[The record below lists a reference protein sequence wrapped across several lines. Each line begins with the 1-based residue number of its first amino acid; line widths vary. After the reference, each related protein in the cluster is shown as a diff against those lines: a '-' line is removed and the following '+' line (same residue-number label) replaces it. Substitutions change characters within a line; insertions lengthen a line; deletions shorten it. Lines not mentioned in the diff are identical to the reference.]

1 MGTAGLAPDGA
12 DVPVASRLCALR
24 GITRWTPAADYSI
37 TQDAL
42 FAQDPNAVALLTAGP
57 HAPTEITFG
66 EVQRAALRIAGV
78 LRARGV
84 SPGDRVAMYLE
95 PSPAAAEAVFGVLA
109 SGAVLLPIPRLMAG
123 TSVAHRLGDS
133 GAKVLITDGPGLER
147 LTATGCAT
155 EDHTVLMVD
164 DTGGHHTVGDA
175 DEPHR
180 DVPHPGGPTQP
191 ALLMY
196 TSGTSGPPKG
206 IVHGHQILLG
216 HTGVDCAFEFFEPGD
231 VYYGTADWG
240 WIGGLMLG
248 LLVPWSFGVPVIAQ
262 RQARFDPDVALDL
275 FARCG
280 VTTAFLP
287 PSVLRLFQANGRA
300 PERRLRAV
308 VTGGE
313 QPGRSEMAWA
323 RLHLAQA
330 VNKAYGQTEANA
342 LIGDAGVLGS
352 VDDDTMG
359 TAYPGHRVALLGE
372 DGREV
377 VRGEVGEIAVALPDP
392 VALLGVWDAD
402 SARAVPSVDTWH
414 RTGDLA
420 RRAHGR
426 RFEYLGR
433 VDDVIKSR
441 GYRIGPTEIED
452 ALVKHPR
459 VAEAAAVGVPDDRI
473 GQQIKVFLRLVENE
487 NEGEGGGMLDDTLRA
502 QLGELVATSVGPHA
516 RPRQFEVVEALPR
529 NETGKLLRRLLTRR
543 TP

>member
-1 MGTAGLAPDGA
+1 MGAAGLAPDGA
-12 DVPVASRLCALR
+12 EGPAVSRLRALR
-24 GITRWTPAADYSI
+24 GVARWKPASDYSI

-42 FAQDPNAVALLTAGP
+42 FAQDPRAVALLTAGR
-57 HAPTEITFG
+57 HEPTEITFG
-66 EVQRAALRIAGV
+66 EVQRAALRIAV
-78 LRARGV
+78 ILEARGV
-84 SPGDRVAMYLE
+84 NPGDRVAMYLE
-95 PSPAAAEAVFGVLA
+95 PSPAAAEAVFGVLSA
-109 SGAVLLPIPRLMAG
+109 GAVLLAIPRLMAG

-133 GAKVLITDGPGLER
+133 GAKILVTDGPGLDR
-147 LTATGCAT
+147 LRATGCAI
-155 EDHTVLMVD
+155 EDRMVLRVD
-164 DTGGHHTVGDA
+164 GA
-175 DEPHR
+175 DGQHIAEQPGEPHR
-180 DVPHPGGPTQP
+180 EAPHPGGPTQP

-206 IVHGHQILLG
+206 IVHGHQVLLG
-216 HTGVDCAFEFFEPGD
+216 HAGVDCAFEFFEPGD

-262 RQARFDPDVALDL
+262 RQTRFDPDVALDL

-313 QPGRSEMAWA
+313 QAGRSEMAWA

-359 TAYPGHRVALLGE
+359 TAYPGHRIALLGE
-372 DGREV
+372 DGQEV
-377 VRGEVGEIAVALPDP
+377 GRGEVGEISVGLPDP
-392 VALLGVWDAD
+392 VALLGVWDSQ
-402 SARAVPSVDTWH
+402 SARAVPPEGAWH

-420 RRAHGR
+420 RRAHAR

-452 ALVKHPR
+452 ALLKHPR
-459 VAEAAAVGVPDDRI
+459 VLEAAAVGIPDNKI
-473 GQQIKVFLRLVENE
+473 GQQIKVFLRLSESE
-487 NEGEGGGMLDDTLRA
+487 SGGLDGPLRA

-516 RPRQFEVVEALPR
+516 RPRQFEVVATLPR
-529 NETGKLLRRLLTRR
+529 NETGKLLRRRLTPHS
-543 TP
+543 T